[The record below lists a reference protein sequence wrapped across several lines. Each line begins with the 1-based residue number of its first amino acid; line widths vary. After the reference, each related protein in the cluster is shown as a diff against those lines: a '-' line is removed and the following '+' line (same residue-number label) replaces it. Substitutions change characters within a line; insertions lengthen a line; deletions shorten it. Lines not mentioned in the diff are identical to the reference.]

1 MALRRTTKQKLYRY
15 SIYAVLLAIV
25 VWAIVSTDWARIA
38 QLYFNPEV
46 AAKMLP
52 GIITTALVNTLWF
65 TAVAF
70 AGGLLLGILLAL
82 MKLSVIAPF
91 RWIATAWI
99 ELFRGLPAILTI
111 FAIAFI
117 LPIGLGVP
125 ATRLGG
131 PVVLGLIG
139 LILVASA
146 YMAET
151 IRAGIQAVPKGQ
163 TEAARSLGLPDHHPA
178 ADERVRAA
186 AEGHLAAV
194 RRRLLHLVEG
204 AHELRA
210 RRSDAER
217 QRNAAHHGGDPLPD
231 RDDPAH
237 ASQRVAGASDGE
249 DTMSTDLIDVQA
261 PAIAIQDLHKSFG
274 DNEVLKGI
282 DLTVLAGEVVCV
294 IGPSGSGKS
303 TLLRSVNLLEEP
315 TGGKVLIE
323 GIDITDPDIDI
334 DRVRTR
340 IGMVF
345 QSFNLFPHL
354 SVLGNLTIAQQRVK
368 KRSKAEADKVAR
380 AMLERVGLAEKAD
393 AYPGHL
399 SGGQQQRVAIARAL
413 CMNPDMMLFD
423 EPTSA
428 LDPELVGEV
437 LQVMRSL
444 ADEGMTMLVVTHEM
458 GFAREVGSRLIFM
471 DGGHIVEEGDPREV
485 LANPQHQ
492 RTKDFLS
499 RVL

>member
-1 MALRRTTKQKLYRY
+1 M
-15 SIYAVLLAIV
+15 I
-25 VWAIVSTDWARIA
+25 
-38 QLYFNPEV
+38 
-46 AAKMLP
+46 
-52 GIITTALVNTLWF
+52 
-65 TAVAF
+65 
-70 AGGLLLGILLAL
+70 
-82 MKLSVIAPF
+82 
-91 RWIATAWI
+91 
-99 ELFRGLPAILTI
+99 
-111 FAIAFI
+111 
-117 LPIGLGVP
+117 
-125 ATRLGG
+125 
-131 PVVLGLIG
+131 
-139 LILVASA
+139 
-146 YMAET
+146 
-151 IRAGIQAVPKGQ
+151 
-163 TEAARSLGLPDHHPA
+163 
-178 ADERVRAA
+178 
-186 AEGHLAAV
+186 
-194 RRRLLHLVEG
+194 
-204 AHELRA
+204 
-210 RRSDAER
+210 
-217 QRNAAHHGGDPLPD
+217 
-231 RDDPAH
+231 
-237 ASQRVAGASDGE
+237 
-249 DTMSTDLIDVQA
+249 TDLIDVHA
-261 PAIAIQDLHKSFG
+261 PAIDLQGLVKSFG

-282 DLTVLAGEVVCV
+282 DLTVTAGEVVCI

-323 GIDITDPDIDI
+323 GIDITDPDVDI

-354 SVLGNLTIAQQRVK
+354 DVMGNLMIAQQRVK
-368 KRSKAEADKVAR
+368 KRSKAEAERIAKE
-380 AMLERVGLAEKAD
+380 MLGRVGLAEKAD
-393 AYPGHL
+393 AFPGHL

-485 LANPQHQ
+485 LANPQHP
-492 RTKDFLS
+492 RTQDFLA